1 MITPESATGL
11 LTAWR
16 KVKSARDRERLR
28 LALERLIR
36 SRAQSNPG
44 NRAIDLAIALEVLF
58 MNTERDE
65 HSYKISLRAAR
76 LLRDSPNDRARAF
89 IEVKRIYDL
98 RSSMVHNG
106 KIKGNFKIDGAQV
119 SPNDLV
125 ESVDTLCTE
134 AIRKFIESGGFSG
147 DNLREIEL
155 G

>member
-1 MITPESATGL
+1 
-11 LTAWR
+11 
-16 KVKSARDRERLR
+16 
-28 LALERLIR
+28 
-36 SRAQSNPG
+36 
-44 NRAIDLAIALEVLF
+44 

-147 DNLREIEL
+147 DNWREIEL